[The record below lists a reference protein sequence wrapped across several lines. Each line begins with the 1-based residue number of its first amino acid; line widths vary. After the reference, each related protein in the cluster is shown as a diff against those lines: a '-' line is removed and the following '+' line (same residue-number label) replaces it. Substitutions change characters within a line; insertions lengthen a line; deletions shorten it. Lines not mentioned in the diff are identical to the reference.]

1 MVEYLGRGVHLAQ
14 NGEHLLI
21 DERFELPEIH
31 VEVLLEPTSNVLG
44 SDLVEIHGHHDL
56 LQRRPDHPLG
66 LVPFSGSAVQQ
77 TTCNDAIN
85 RE

>member
-21 DERFELPEIH
+21 DERFKLPEIH

-56 LQRRPDHPLG
+56 LQRGSDHPLG
-66 LVPFSGSAVQQ
+66 LVPFSGSAKRRV
-77 TTCNDAIN
+77 TRSD
-85 RE
+85 